1 MSSLIDRISN
11 KAFDVVSDRAQ
22 AKIQDKELK
31 IVIDDIYK
39 QINSIKKKLTQLKPP
54 ANNFEGESGDVRV
67 VKNKS
72 NPNRRKSFRARHKC
86 DTAPGPKWKARYWS
100 CKMW

>member
-39 QINSIKKKLTQLKPP
+39 QINIK
-54 ANNFEGESGDVRV
+54 G
-67 VKNKS
+67 
-72 NPNRRKSFRARHKC
+72 
-86 DTAPGPKWKARYWS
+86 
-100 CKMW
+100 

>member
-1 MSSLIDRISN
+1 MSSLIDRIAN

-22 AKIQDKELK
+22 AKIEDKELK

-72 NPNRRKSFRARHKC
+72 DNKLYIEAKY
-86 DTAPGPKWKARYWS
+86 DDGWAKTELTLKDEL
-100 CKMW
+100 